1 MVTVQV
7 FGQNLLPCV
16 EDPEMECEI
25 DGFPTVREFLEGNPD
40 KFEGLLEF
48 LRKGELMVTVNRKI
62 STLET
67 KLKDGDVVK
76 FTHQYNPEL
85 EGMMWHNP

>member
-1 MVTVQV
+1 MVTVHV
-7 FGQNLLPCV
+7 FGQNLLSCV
-16 EDPEMECEI
+16 EDPEMQCEI
-25 DGFPTVREFLEGNPD
+25 HGSPTVREFLETNPD
-40 KFEGLLEF
+40 KFEGLMEF

-76 FTHQYNPEL
+76 FTHQFNPEL
-85 EGMMWHNP
+85 EGIMWHNP

>member
-7 FGQNLLPCV
+7 FGQSLLPCV
-16 EDPEMECEI
+16 EDPEIQCEI
-25 DGFPTVREFLEGNPD
+25 EGNPTVRDFLEGNPD
-40 KFEGLLEF
+40 KFEALMEF
-48 LRKGELMVTVNRKI
+48 LKKGELMVSVNRKI

-76 FTHQYNPEL
+76 LTHQYNPEL